1 MQSFSLEAKELFAL
15 LMEGEFHLKIKYFS
29 IL

>member
-1 MQSFSLEAKELFAL
+1 MQSFPLEAKELFAL
-15 LMEGEFHLKIKYFS
+15 LMEDESQLKIKYFS